1 MRELFAPL
9 SPAGIDPILDF
20 ADGELTLRG
29 VPTACRLPMLA
40 AAEEL
45 FFAALALSRHGQV
58 RCVLDSP
65 GRSVR
70 LSFYTELGALL
81 PELEGLYFPDR
92 LSLRV
97 EGSEHILDYS

>member
-1 MRELFAPL
+1 MRELYAPL

-20 ADGELTLRG
+20 ADGELTRRG

-45 FFAALALSRHGQV
+45 FFAALTLSRSGQV
-58 RCVLDSP
+58 RCALDSP
-65 GRSVR
+65 GQSLR
-70 LSFYTELGALL
+70 LSFRTELGALL
-81 PELEGLYFPDR
+81 PELEELYLPDR

-97 EGSEHILDYS
+97 EGGEHILDYS